1 MPSTI
6 NLLCKKDLIALLNS
20 PLLQPLG
27 IAGCVIGGASSIFG
41 IGGGT
46 LSVPYLTARGSE
58 MRQAVGTSA
67 AVGLP
72 IALFSALSYIWAG
85 QDAAGMP
92 AYSVGYIYL
101 PAFVG
106 IAIASSQFARVGA
119 KLAHTLPQKH
129 LKKIFAIFLM
139 VIGVRFLLINL
150 MGLA

>member
-1 MPSTI
+1 
-6 NLLCKKDLIALLNS
+6 
-20 PLLQPLG
+20 
-27 IAGCVIGGASSIFG
+27 
-41 IGGGT
+41 
-46 LSVPYLTARGSE
+46 
-58 MRQAVGTSA
+58 
-67 AVGLP
+67 
-72 IALFSALSYIWAG
+72 
-85 QDAAGMP
+85 MP